1 MDSWD
6 AQLAGLTEAQRQAVE
21 HSTGPLLILAG
32 PGSGKTR
39 VITHRVASLLR
50 QGVAPQAIVALTF
63 TNKAAQEMQAR
74 VERLVPGRTVWM
86 GTFHRFCAQRL
97 RHYASLLGL
106 QPNYSIYD
114 TSDAKAALKQSI
126 ELSAVSTSHVTPEQI
141 AAAISGF
148 KSRLLLPEDLAE
160 KRFDSS
166 RETIAARVYPHYRQL
181 LLQNNAVDFDDLL
194 LHFARLLRDF
204 PDLRSELDARYQ
216 FVMVDEYQDTNLA
229 QYAIARGLSIDQ
241 PNLAVVGDPD
251 QSIYSWRGADRRNV
265 LQLERDYPDLTTIRL
280 EENFRS
286 APSILRAADA
296 LIRHNRQRKHKALW
310 TKRPETVAVRLVQYG
325 SDLEEAESIAD
336 AIDAAVQSGQRRY
349 SDFAICYRI
358 SALSRTLEQAL
369 RSRVIPYQIARGLEF
384 YQRKEIK
391 DVLAYLHLLNNPS
404 HDVALRRIINVPIRG
419 IGHKTVDRL
428 QSDAQE
434 HRQSLLEACR
444 RAGVVPG
451 LPART
456 AGLVARF
463 VAMYD
468 RLVIKSA
475 APLEDLLRELLE
487 ETKLREYY
495 LNQQDDEGDNNPV
508 ANLDELV
515 SAAVEF
521 DARHPQDGSL
531 ERFLEEV
538 ALVSDTDGWDGQSD
552 RVSLM
557 TLHAAKGLEFPC
569 VYIVAV
575 EQDTLP
581 HSRSR
586 ESPDELE
593 EERRLLFVG
602 MTRAIDQLQLSVARR
617 RLVRGAPRIV
627 APSHFLF
634 ELPRDEFEIVE
645 TQDPSRFMPRVGDW
659 DVTDAQWIDDEG
671 VDFDPQTFDE
681 SPRTAPGRDPAWP
694 LGVNAARM
702 RQAAGWAEPTDA
714 FDALDQTAA
723 PSPQKPKRIADP
735 ARVKTAAELLRAG
748 QLAGPGAPDAF
759 RVGMV
764 VTHPRYGS
772 GRIRALSGVGMK
784 RTAEIV
790 FFSDGLPHKFVLA
803 LTPLSIEPPADG

>member
-1 MDSWD
+1 VTDPWK

-21 HSTGPLLILAG
+21 HTSGPLLILAG

-39 VITHRVASLLR
+39 VITHRVACLLR
-50 QGVAPQAIVALTF
+50 QGVPSRAILALTF

-74 VERLVPGRTVWM
+74 VARLVPGQPVWM

-114 TSDAKAALKQSI
+114 TSDAKAALKVAIEQSR
-126 ELSAVSTSHVTPEQI
+126 VSTSHVTPEQI
-141 AAAISGF
+141 GSAISRF
-148 KSRLLLPEDLAE
+148 KNRLLLPEDLADRRLE
-160 KRFDSS
+160 SS
-166 RETIAARVYPHYRQL
+166 RETIAARVYPIYRQS
-181 LLQNNAVDFDDLL
+181 LLQANAVDFDDLL
-194 LHFARLLRDF
+194 LHMACLLRDY

-216 FVMVDEYQDTNLA
+216 YVMVDEYQDTNLA
-229 QYAIARGLSIDQ
+229 QYAIARGLSIDS

-265 LQLERDYPDLTTIRL
+265 LQLEQDYPELTTIRL

-286 APSILRAADA
+286 TPAILRAADA
-296 LIRHNRQRKHKALW
+296 LIRHNRQRKHKTLW
-310 TKRPETVAVRLVQYG
+310 THRPEAAAVRLVQYA
-325 SDLEEAESIAD
+325 SDLEEAEGIAD
-336 AIDAAVQSGQRRY
+336 AIASAVQSGQRRY
-349 SDFAICYRI
+349 SDFAVCYRI
-358 SALSRTLEQAL
+358 SALSRTLEMAM
-369 RSRVIPYQIARGLEF
+369 RSRVIPYYIARGVEF

-391 DVLAYLHLLNNPS
+391 DVLAYLHLLNNPQ
-404 HDVALRRIINVPIRG
+404 HDVALRRIINVPVRG
-419 IGHKTVDRL
+419 IGAKTVDRL
-428 QSDAQE
+428 QAYAQE
-434 HRQSLLEACR
+434 HGVYLLAACR
-444 RAGVVPG
+444 QAGLVPG
-451 LPART
+451 IPPRT

-468 RLVIKSA
+468 RLSIKSA
-475 APLEDLLRELLE
+475 APLEDLLRELLD

-495 LNQQDDEGDNNPV
+495 EAQQDEDADNNPV

-531 ERFLEEV
+531 EKFLEEV
-538 ALVSDTDGWDGQSD
+538 ALVSDTDEWDGESD

-569 VYIVAV
+569 VFIVAV

-586 ESPDELE
+586 ESSEELE

-634 ELPRDEFEIVE
+634 ELPRDEFEVIE
-645 TQDPSRFMPRVGDW
+645 TQDPARFMPRSGDW
-659 DVTDAQWIDDEG
+659 DLPDRQWNDEPDFIQHDAM
-671 VDFDPQTFDE
+671 DE
-681 SPRTAPGRDPAWP
+681 SDSPVQRAGLGSPWP
-694 LGVNAARM
+694 LGIHAARV
-702 RQAAGWAEPTDA
+702 RQAAGLEE
-714 FDALDQTAA
+714 DQSELH
-723 PSPQKPKRIADP
+723 PSKSTRPGRISRRGP
-735 ARVKTAAELLRAG
+735 STMKTAADLLREQQQGSGVPPEAY
-748 QLAGPGAPDAF
+748 Q
-759 RVGMV
+759 VGMV
-764 VTHPRYGS
+764 VSHPRYGS
-772 GRIRALSGVGMK
+772 GRIQTLSGAGLK

-790 FFSDGLPHKFVLA
+790 FFSDNLPHRFVLA
-803 LTPLSIEPPADG
+803 LTPLTIEEQAE